1 MSSRA
6 SRAPWELFAVTHAG
20 DQADTVPIEESM
32 QTSTDKMALQ
42 AARRAPALSRAAMRM
57 ANALERRRAKAA
69 RP

>member
-1 MSSRA
+1 M
-6 SRAPWELFAVTHAG
+6 PGTWELFAVSHAG

-69 RP
+69 QP